1 MDRVTRIKTTM
12 SSLFPVMDILVE
24 AHETKPFQFALFAD
38 ATLGMFPGD
47 SFYIHARIDGE
58 SVKGSYR
65 LSSRL
70 GATGFFDHS
79 IERYE
84 TGIISKPSCDSGLI
98 TQC

>member
-1 MDRVTRIKTTM
+1 M
-12 SSLFPVMDILVE
+12 SSLFPVMDILAE
-24 AHETKPFQFALFAD
+24 THETKPVQFPLFAD
-38 ATLGMFPGD
+38 ATLGMFHGD

-70 GATGFFDHS
+70 DITSFFDHS
-79 IERYE
+79 IEGYE
-84 TGIISKPSCDSGLI
+84 MGITSKPLCDSGLI